1 MLIKYNSQ
9 ASFTAASG
17 IIFEQGDV
25 LEVAQDMGET
35 LIDTFIGM
43 FEDVTPKATQ
53 PAKAETKPKAKAE

>member
-25 LEVAQDMGET
+25 VEVAQDMGET
-35 LIDTFIGM
+35 LINTFIGM
-43 FEDVTPKATQ
+43 FEDITPVK
-53 PAKAETKPKAKAE
+53 PKLKAEDKTKA